1 MGYEVANGRK
11 GDGEGRGKLT
21 GDEESTNNGP
31 LVGVGRRWS
40 RSGRVQP
47 WCLGKKMNELGGWP
61 SPWSRAKKR
70 CRRWWRNL
78 SATSSSDPPMNSG
91 EIWWI

>member
-31 LVGVGRRWS
+31 LVCVGRRWS

-47 WCLGKKMNELGGWP
+47 
-61 SPWSRAKKR
+61 
-70 CRRWWRNL
+70 
-78 SATSSSDPPMNSG
+78 
-91 EIWWI
+91 